1 MPHTPE
7 RNAAFEKY
15 VLGQLRCARSR
26 IKLLLNEIDV
36 IGMGLRSG
44 AISPDEAIYALHE
57 AGTLNFLWPMP
68 PPLIEEPTL
77 TNEGNGHDG
86 REGNS
91 TTVRGA
97 SEVSSPEAGSTK

>member
-44 AISPDEAIYALHE
+44 AIGPEEAIYALHE
-57 AGTLNFLWPMP
+57 AGTLNFLWPVP
-68 PPLIEEPTL
+68 PPVRSDEEINPK
-77 TNEGNGHDG
+77 ENGHDG
-86 REGNS
+86 AENS
-91 TTVRGA
+91 PPLNR
-97 SEVSSPEAGSTK
+97 